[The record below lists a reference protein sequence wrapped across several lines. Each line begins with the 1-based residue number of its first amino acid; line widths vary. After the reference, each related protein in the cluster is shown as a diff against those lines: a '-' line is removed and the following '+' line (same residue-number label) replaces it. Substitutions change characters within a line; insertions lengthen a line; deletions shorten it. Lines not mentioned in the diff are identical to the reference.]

1 MRSPL
6 NAAAAAIPE
15 LATMNGYT
23 ERSLP
28 LRTEMQNASL
38 TADEQ
43 AELEKAM
50 LAVFERYYPPDG
62 EE

>member
-1 MRSPL
+1 
-6 NAAAAAIPE
+6 
-15 LATMNGYT
+15 MNGYT